1 MKTLLSILAIIV
13 IAAPFAYAAD
23 PADDSLILFFSFDE
37 LDGDT
42 VPDLSQYENNGTLAG
57 SPELAAGKFGNAL
70 KLNGQTDWV
79 EVPHADILTVDANVT
94 VMAWINAERHMGPN
108 NQRWQGILS
117 KGNSPRSYSFYTES
131 PSECLHLSAGG
142 SGSVC
147 TGKIPLNEWTHV
159 VAQVEDGVHRYW
171 LNGEHAGEFDGKNA
185 LPGAADTSSV
195 FVGKTPENN
204 REFLGLIDEVRIWNR
219 ALSMDEVRVE
229 MNTASTPVEPLG
241 KLSTTWAT
249 LKSER

>member
-1 MKTLLSILAIIV
+1 MKTLLSILAIV
-13 IAAPFAYAAD
+13 MIAAPFAHAAD

-42 VPDLSQYENNGTLAG
+42 VPDLSQYGNNGTIAG

-70 KLNGQTDWV
+70 KLNGTSDWV
-79 EVPHADILTVDANVT
+79 EVPHADILTVDTNVT

-147 TGKIPLNEWTHV
+147 EGKIPLNEWTHV

-185 LPGAADTSSV
+185 LPGAADTASV
-195 FVGKTPENN
+195 LVGKTHEGN

-229 MNTASTPVEPLG
+229 METAATPVEPLG

-249 LKSER
+249 LKSKR

>member
-1 MKTLLSILAIIV
+1 MKTFLAILAIIM
-13 IAAPFAYAAD
+13 IAAPFAHAAD
-23 PADDSLILFFSFDE
+23 PSDDSLILFFSFDE

-42 VPDLSQYENNGTLAG
+42 VPDLSQYENDGTIAG

-70 KLNGQTDWV
+70 KLNGETDWV
-79 EVPHADILTVDANVT
+79 EVPHADILTVDTNVT

-147 TGKIPLNEWTHV
+147 EGQIPLNEWTHV

-185 LPGAADTSSV
+185 LPGAADTAAV
-195 FVGKTPENN
+195 LIGNTHENN

-219 ALSMDEVRVE
+219 VLTMDEVRVE
-229 MNTASTPVEPLG
+229 MDTAATPVEPLG